1 MEKEIK
7 KEFVNSVINE
17 DDIIEFDNLSDF
29 ENYLNEKVCD
39 MEEYETSD
47 CPSNERIEEEKEEYK
62 YKILPSGKVL
72 AVYE

>member
-1 MEKEIK
+1 
-7 KEFVNSVINE
+7 
-17 DDIIEFDNLSDF
+17 
-29 ENYLNEKVCD
+29 